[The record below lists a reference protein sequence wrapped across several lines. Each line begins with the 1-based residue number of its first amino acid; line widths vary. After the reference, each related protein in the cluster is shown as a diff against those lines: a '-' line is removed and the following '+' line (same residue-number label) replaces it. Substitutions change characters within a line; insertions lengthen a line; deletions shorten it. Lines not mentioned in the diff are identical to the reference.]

1 MYGKVQE
8 KKRKGLNKSQA
19 SRDLGVDYKTILK
32 YWDMTPDEYAA
43 TKAAAS
49 SRVKKAE
56 RYESFV
62 LECLNE
68 YPDMSAAQIYD
79 WIKERYKVETLS
91 FQERAFRNYV
101 KCIRE
106 EYDIPKVA
114 PQRQYEA
121 VDELPPGFQGQVD
134 MGEIILKTASGRH
147 KKIYCFAM
155 VLSHSRY
162 KFAYWTDRP
171 FTTESFVDA
180 HIKAFTYFGG
190 RPKELVYDQDKILA
204 VSENAGDIIYTEGFQ
219 NYLNVIKF
227 EIFLCHG
234 ADPES
239 KGKVENVVK
248 YLKHG
253 FAKHRT
259 FTDIDSFNADCM
271 AWLRRTGNAKVHETT
286 KKIPVEVF
294 KVEREYLI
302 PVSEYSFAPAVN
314 ENIPHQV
321 RKDNTVLYRG
331 NRYRVP
337 KGTYKPGL
345 KVYLIITDDEIS
357 IIDIETGEIYA
368 KHTLCQEKGR
378 LIGTKREGRDKS
390 RTIVEQEMI
399 IRQHLSDDE
408 LIVPFLNQ
416 VHKNRSRYYRDQL
429 GVIRN
434 LIKNWDNELI
444 IECIHYCTEREMFS
458 AGELKSAVIYFD
470 TLRNEKVIRKFNNA
484 LPSKYLGNKPQV
496 RDLKVYEDA
505 MEGSVING

>member
-1 MYGKVQE
+1 
-8 KKRKGLNKSQA
+8 
-19 SRDLGVDYKTILK
+19 
-32 YWDMTPDEYAA
+32 
-43 TKAAAS
+43 
-49 SRVKKAE
+49 
-56 RYESFV
+56 
-62 LECLNE
+62 
-68 YPDMSAAQIYD
+68 
-79 WIKERYKVETLS
+79 
-91 FQERAFRNYV
+91 
-101 KCIRE
+101 
-106 EYDIPKVA
+106 
-114 PQRQYEA
+114 
-121 VDELPPGFQGQVD
+121 
-134 MGEIILKTASGRH
+134 MGEIILKTATGRH
-147 KKIYCFAM
+147 TKIYCFAM

-219 NYLNVIKF
+219 NYLNVMKY

-286 KKIPVEVF
+286 KKIPAEVF

-337 KGTYKPGL
+337 KGTYKPGR
-345 KVYLIITDDEIS
+345 KVYLIINDEIIS
-357 IIDIETGEIYA
+357 ITDIETGEIYA
-368 KHTLCQEKGR
+368 KHTLCHEKGR
-378 LIGTKREGRDKS
+378 IIGTKREDRDKS
-390 RTIVEQEMI
+390 KTILEQEMI
-399 IRQHLSDDE
+399 IRQDLSNDE
-408 LIVPFLNQ
+408 LILPFLNQ
-416 VHKNRSRYYRDQL
+416 VHRNRGRYYRDQL

-434 LIKNWDNELI
+434 LIKNWDKDLI

-458 AGELKSAVIYFD
+458 AGELKSTVIYFD
-470 TLRNEKVIRKFNNA
+470 TLRNEKEIQKFNNA

-505 MEGSVING
+505 MEGVL

>member
-49 SRVKKAE
+49 SRTKKAE
-56 RYESFV
+56 RYEPFV
-62 LECLNE
+62 LECLKE
-68 YPDMSAAQIYD
+68 YPDISAAQIYD
-79 WIKERYKVETLS
+79 WIKEKYKVETLG

-101 KCIRE
+101 KSIRE
-106 EYDIPKVA
+106 EYDIPKVI

-134 MGEIILKTASGRH
+134 MGEIILKTATGRH

-219 NYLNVIKF
+219 NYLNVMKY

-286 KKIPVEVF
+286 KKIPAEVF
-294 KVEREYLI
+294 KVEREYQI
-302 PVSEYSFAPAVN
+302 
-314 ENIPHQV
+314 
-321 RKDNTVLYRG
+321 
-331 NRYRVP
+331 
-337 KGTYKPGL
+337 
-345 KVYLIITDDEIS
+345 
-357 IIDIETGEIYA
+357 
-368 KHTLCQEKGR
+368 GR
-378 LIGTKREGRDKS
+378 AH
-390 RTIVEQEMI
+390 V
-399 IRQHLSDDE
+399 
-408 LIVPFLNQ
+408 
-416 VHKNRSRYYRDQL
+416 
-429 GVIRN
+429 
-434 LIKNWDNELI
+434 
-444 IECIHYCTEREMFS
+444 
-458 AGELKSAVIYFD
+458 
-470 TLRNEKVIRKFNNA
+470 
-484 LPSKYLGNKPQV
+484 
-496 RDLKVYEDA
+496 
-505 MEGSVING
+505 

>member
-49 SRVKKAE
+49 SRTKKAE
-56 RYESFV
+56 RYEPFV
-62 LECLNE
+62 LECLKE
-68 YPDMSAAQIYD
+68 YPDISAAQIYD
-79 WIKERYKVETLS
+79 WIKEKYKVETLG

-101 KCIRE
+101 KSIRE
-106 EYDIPKVA
+106 EYDIPKVI
-114 PQRQYEA
+114 PPRQYQA
-121 VDELPPGFQGQVD
+121 VDELPAGFQGHVD
-134 MGEIILKTASGRH
+134 MGEIILKTATGRH

-219 NYLNVIKF
+219 NYLNVMKY

-286 KKIPVEVF
+286 KKIPAEVF

-337 KGTYKPGL
+337 KGTYKPGR
-345 KVYLIITDDEIS
+345 KVYLIINDEIIS
-357 IIDIETGEIYA
+357 ITDIETGEIYA
-368 KHTLCQEKGR
+368 KHTLCHEKGR
-378 LIGTKREGRDKS
+378 IIGIKREDRDKS
-390 RTIVEQEMI
+390 KTILEQEMI
-399 IRQHLSDDE
+399 IRQDLSNDE
-408 LIVPFLNQ
+408 LILPFLNQ
-416 VHKNRSRYYRDQL
+416 VHKNRGRYYRDQL

-434 LIKNWDNELI
+434 LIKNWDNDLI

-458 AGELKSAVIYFD
+458 AGELKSTVIYFD
-470 TLRNEKVIRKFNNA
+470 TLRNEKEIRKFNNA

-505 MEGSVING
+505 MEGGVING

>member
-1 MYGKVQE
+1 
-8 KKRKGLNKSQA
+8 
-19 SRDLGVDYKTILK
+19 
-32 YWDMTPDEYAA
+32 MTPDEYAA

-49 SRVKKAE
+49 SRAKKAE

-114 PQRQYEA
+114 PRRQYEA

-259 FTDIDSFNADCM
+259 FTDIDSFNVDCM

-286 KKIPVEVF
+286 KKIPAEVF

-368 KHTLCQEKGR
+368 KHTLCHEKGR

>member
-43 TKAAAS
+43 TKAGAS
-49 SRVKKAE
+49 SRTKKAE
-56 RYESFV
+56 RYKPFV

-68 YPDMSAAQIYD
+68 YPDISAAQIYD
-79 WIKERYKVETLS
+79 WIKERYKVETPG

-101 KCIRE
+101 KSIRE
-106 EYDIPKVA
+106 EYDIPKAV

-134 MGEIILKTASGRH
+134 MGEIILKTATGRH

-162 KFAYWTDRP
+162 KFAYWTDKP

-204 VSENAGDIIYTEGFQ
+204 VSENSGDIIYTEGFQ
-219 NYLNVIKF
+219 NYLSVMKF
-227 EIFLCHG
+227 EIFLCRG

-248 YLKHG
+248 YVKHG
-253 FAKHRT
+253 FAEHRT

-271 AWLRRTGNAKVHETT
+271 AWLKRTGNAKVHETI
-286 KKIPVEVF
+286 KKIPAEVF

-345 KVYLIITDDEIS
+345 KVYLILNDEIIS
-357 IIDIETGEIYA
+357 ITDIETGEIYA
-368 KHTLCQEKGR
+368 KHTICYEKGK
-378 LIGTKREGRDKS
+378 LIGSRYKERDKS
-390 RTIVEQEMI
+390 KTILEQEMI
-399 IRQHLSDDE
+399 IRHGLLDDE
-408 LIVPFLNQ
+408 MVIPFLNQ
-416 VHKNRSRYYRDQL
+416 IHEKRGRYYRDQL

-434 LIKNWDNELI
+434 LIKTWDRGLI
-444 IECIHYCTEREMFS
+444 IECVHYCMEREMYS

-470 TLRNEKVIRKFNNA
+470 TLRNEKEIRKFNNS

-496 RDLKVYEDA
+496 RDLKVYEEA